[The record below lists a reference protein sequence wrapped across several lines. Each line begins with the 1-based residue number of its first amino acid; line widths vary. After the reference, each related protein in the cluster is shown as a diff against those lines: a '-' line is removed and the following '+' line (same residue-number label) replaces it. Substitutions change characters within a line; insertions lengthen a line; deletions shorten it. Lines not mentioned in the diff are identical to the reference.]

1 MNNRRT
7 EQQLE
12 MLASMEDTMY
22 APKVKRPYHRN
33 MLRQISYV
41 RDGAQIYDLEVEQ
54 DPDLRQ
60 RKAPSPRKKFSST
73 VQDFKQLKMP
83 AYLKEVT

>member
-1 MNNRRT
+1 MSVSRQSRI

-12 MLASMEDTMY
+12 MLTTMDEAMY
-22 APKVKRPYHRN
+22 APKVKKTYHRN

-41 RDGAQIYDLEVEQ
+41 RDGAQIYDLEIDL

-60 RKAPSPRKKFSST
+60 RKAASPRKKKFAST
-73 VQDFKQLKMP
+73 V
-83 AYLKEVT
+83 